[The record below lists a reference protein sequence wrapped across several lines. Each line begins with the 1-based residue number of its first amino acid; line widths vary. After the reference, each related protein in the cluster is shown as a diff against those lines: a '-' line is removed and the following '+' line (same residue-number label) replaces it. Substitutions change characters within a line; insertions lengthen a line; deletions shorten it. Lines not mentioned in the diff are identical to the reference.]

1 MVADRSARPDEE
13 RPPTADAAPGARARA
28 ALDAIAGKAF
38 ATNRA
43 RAREIESAVL
53 ALADGRPIDEPTRL
67 RAARAAHQIAGSAG
81 TFGGAR
87 ASLLARELERYL
99 VDGASP
105 EPSVL
110 LPATAALDEL
120 HRELA
125 GHDQAPQ
132 TEPGPTSPPRRDLL
146 VAGGHAELAQRIGA
160 AAHARD
166 WDTRWAPDGPLARAA
181 VADRR
186 PDVVLL
192 DLGLPPDGGM
202 DLLVETAQGQEA
214 IPTIVLCGLDAF
226 LDRVEASRAG
236 ASGFVDADL
245 PPEKLVTAAIDT
257 IAAREEERAHVLALD
272 DDFLVLDLLRAL
284 FADNPIE
291 VTGVSGPTEFWAAL
305 ATSQPDLLLLDV
317 DLPGVTG
324 LELCRMV
331 RADARWAS
339 LPIIVL
345 TGSVREDDVAAVFRA
360 GADDYVTKPVAGP
373 ELQARIESRLER
385 ERVRRRHSETDPLT
399 GLRNREALESAYQRL
414 VQRADRASAAVS
426 VALLDLDDFRRFN
439 DEHGHA
445 AGDGVI
451 QRLAALLTASFGP
464 EDVLGRWGGHEFMV
478 AMMGL
483 PREDGVARVAGVLES
498 LRTQTFDTGR
508 GRPVRASF
516 SAAVAE
522 YGRDD
527 GDDLR
532 RLYRLLAET
541 VGAAARAGGNRVLP
555 VGWRPEQDRNV
566 VDVLLVEDDQ
576 TLADVLLHALQTR
589 GLRGEH
595 IADGQAALRRLI
607 GPDAVSARVVLL
619 DVDLPG
625 LNGLDVLG
633 RLGSEGVLARSRV
646 IMLTAHGGEREVLE
660 ALRLGAFDHVAKPFS
675 VPVLVQRL
683 RRALQS

>member
-1 MVADRSARPDEE
+1 MAGRSTRPDEA
-13 RPPTADAAPGARARA
+13 RPPTAEATRDARARA
-28 ALDAIAGKAF
+28 ALAAIAGKAL

-43 RAREIESAVL
+43 RAREIETAVL

-105 EPSVL
+105 EPSAL
-110 LPATAALDEL
+110 LPATAALEEL

-125 GHDQAPQ
+125 GSDQAAPAQ
-132 TEPGPTSPPRRDLL
+132 PGPASSRRDLL
-146 VAGGHAELAQRIGA
+146 VAGGHGELARRIGA
-160 AAHARD
+160 AAQARD
-166 WDTRWAPDGPLARAA
+166 WDTRWAPDGPLARTAI
-181 VADRR
+181 ADRR

-192 DLGLPPDGGM
+192 DLGLPPDGGL
-202 DLLVETAQGQEA
+202 DLLVETAQAQEA

-257 IAAREEERAHVLALD
+257 LAAREEERTHVLALD
-272 DDFLVLDLLRAL
+272 DDVLVLDLLRAL
-284 FADNPIE
+284 FQDSPIG
-291 VTGVSGPTEFWAAL
+291 VTGVAGPTEFWAAL

-331 RADARWAS
+331 RSDARWAS

-373 ELQARIESRLER
+373 ELQARIENRLER
-385 ERVRRRHSETDPLT
+385 ERVRRRISETDALT
-399 GLRNREALESAYQRL
+399 GLRHREAFESAYHRL
-414 VQRADRASAAVS
+414 VQRAGRASEAVS

-464 EDVLGRWGGHEFMV
+464 EDLLGRWGGHEFMV

-498 LRTQTFDTGR
+498 LRTETFDTAL

-532 RLYRLLAET
+532 RLYRILAET

-555 VGWRPEQDRNV
+555 VGWRPDQDRNV
-566 VDVLLVEDDQ
+566 VDILLVEDDQ

-633 RLGSEGVLARSRV
+633 RLGAEGVLARSRV
-646 IMLTAHGGEREVLE
+646 IMLTAHGGESEVLE
-660 ALRLGAFDHVAKPFS
+660 ALRRGAFDHVAKPFS

-683 RRALQS
+683 RRALRS